1 VRTGEAAL
9 EFVGQPGDVVLHFDV
24 EDADQLLA
32 FGIDRHAS
40 GADLLAEDRQRMIG
54 ERINVGDLRIADHDV
69 DEAGGGTHI
78 LRLADGDRYHGSM
91 GVTADLNDAV
101 LRTSVTDRE

>member
-1 VRTGEAAL
+1 MRPAEAAL

-32 FGIDRHAS
+32 FGIDRHAG

-54 ERINVGDLRIADHDV
+54 ERINVCDLRIADHDV
-69 DEAGGGTHI
+69 DEAGGGAHV
-78 LRLADGDRYHGSM
+78 LRLADGDRHHGSM
-91 GVTADLNDAV
+91 GVTADLDGAV
-101 LRTSVTDRE
+101 LRMSVADRE